1 MGATEIAFIFLIY
14 LLLFGAKGIPSMART
29 MGSTVRQFRQAT
41 DEIQREILS
50 GTEGVRNEVNK
61 VRDAANPMS
70 KKPQKESPQSS
81 DTTKPTETS
90 TTPPAAPDSE

>member
-29 MGSTVRQFRQAT
+29 MGATVRQFRQAT

-50 GTEGVRNEVNK
+50 GTEGVRNEVNT

-70 KKPQKESPQSS
+70 KKPQKESSKSS
-81 DTTKPTETS
+81 DTTKPTEAS
-90 TTPPAAPDSE
+90 TTPQAEPDSE

>member
-50 GTEGVRNEVNK
+50 GTDGIRNEVNK
-61 VRDAANPMS
+61 VRDAADSMS
-70 KKPQKESPQSS
+70 KKPQKATNVQEDAGSTAGPIPPK
-81 DTTKPTETS
+81 DT
-90 TTPPAAPDSE
+90 PDTA

>member
-1 MGATEIAFIFLIY
+1 
-14 LLLFGAKGIPSMART
+14 

-81 DTTKPTETS
+81 DTTKPSEAS
-90 TTPPAAPDSE
+90 TTPQAEPDSE